1 MKLLTRFRE
10 EFTPQSLNAEINR
23 SEANKAKATKA
34 KTSSK
39 SVLSRL
45 PQETAAILPTLKVS
59 LR

>member
-10 EFTPQSLNAEINR
+10 EFTRQSLNAEINR
-23 SEANKAKATKA
+23 SQANKAKAKA

>member
-23 SEANKAKATKA
+23 SEANKAKAKV

-39 SVLSRL
+39 SALSRL
-45 PQETAAILPTLKVS
+45 PQEGSVILPTLKIS